1 VIPTV
6 NTLTGYVAPD
16 NAGIAAIKA
25 KTDNL
30 PTDPADQ
37 SLLVAAISG
46 IPAAPSAATVATA
59 VRSELTTELGRIDTP
74 ISSRNA
80 TAPDNAGIAA
90 IKAKTDNL
98 PSDPA
103 DQSLL
108 TASIAAIGSAPSAA
122 TVATAVRAELA
133 TELSRVDVAVGSR
146 LATASYVAPANADIA
161 AVKAKTDNLPSD
173 PADQSLLTASI
184 AAIPAAPSASSVATA
199 VRSELGAELGR
210 VDVAISTRLSSASYV
225 APANADITAIK
236 AKTDVMPTSAQIA
249 DKILTRNLAG
259 GVDGGRTVVDAL
271 RAQRNRVAIVG
282 STLTVYAED
291 DTTVAWT
298 AQITTEVRDAL
309 QSVDPA

>member
-1 VIPTV
+1 VSYT
-6 NTLTGYVAPD
+6 APANSD
-16 NAGIAAIKA
+16 IAAIK
-25 KTDNL
+25 
-30 PTDPADQ
+30 
-37 SLLVAAISG
+37 S
-46 IPAAPSAATVATA
+46 
-59 VRSELTTELGRIDTP
+59 
-74 ISSRNA
+74 
-80 TAPDNAGIAA
+80 
-90 IKAKTDNL
+90 KTDNL

-108 TASIAAIGSAPSAA
+108 TASIESIGSAPSAA

-146 LATASYVAPANADIA
+146 LSAASYVAPANADIA
-161 AVKAKTDNLPSD
+161 EIKAKTDNLPSD

-184 AAIPAAPSASSVATA
+184 AAVPGEVRTNLSAELGRIDVATSTRLATSGYIAPDNAGITAIKSKTDNLPSDPADQSLLVSAIAAIPVAPSASSVATA

-210 VDVAISTRLSSASYV
+210 VDVAISTRMSSASYV
-225 APANADITAIK
+225 APANADISAIK
-236 AKTDVMPTSAQIA
+236 AKTDVMPTAAQIA
-249 DKILTRNLAG
+249 DKILIRNLAG

-282 STLTVYAED
+282 TTLTVYAED

-309 QSVDPA
+309 QSVDPS